1 MTVLISILLALVV
14 FAFIAYPFFR
24 RTQAPLRQSKSAKGT
39 GVCPQCG
46 AEQREDDFFCSRCGA
61 SLIETAEND
70 E

>member
-1 MTVLISILLALVV
+1 MTVLISILLALVA

-24 RTQAPLRQSKSAKGT
+24 RTQALSRQSKSARGT
-39 GVCPQCG
+39 GVCPKCG
-46 AEQREDDFFCSRCGA
+46 AEQREDDFFCPRCGA